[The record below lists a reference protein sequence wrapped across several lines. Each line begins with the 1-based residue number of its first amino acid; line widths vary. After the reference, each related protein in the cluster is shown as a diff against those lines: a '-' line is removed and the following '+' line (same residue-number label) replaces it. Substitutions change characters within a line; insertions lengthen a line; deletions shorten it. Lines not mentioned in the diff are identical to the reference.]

1 MNNHLILWGC
11 KSWQQSINLHSFR
24 IVTPSLSPSVRL
36 KIHPLAIPRC
46 CSKRSRRRVQHKVWG
61 RRQAV
66 KGLLVGICLER
77 NLNPNLT
84 NQIKFYMLEMSQFLI
99 QRPINPSQDDQGDEG
114 FGREPEGLRRAVVF
128 VFDIF
133 RLPSWV
139 GAWKREIPLISFC
152 WSWMG
157 KGANGS

>member
-1 MNNHLILWGC
+1 MGLQELATINTFSHCHTVSFSFGSSEDPSSCDSSLLQQKVQTQSATQSMGQTTSC
-11 KSWQQSINLHSFR
+11 KGF
-24 IVTPSLSPSVRL
+24 TG
-36 KIHPLAIPRC
+36 
-46 CSKRSRRRVQHKVWG
+46 RS
-61 RRQAV
+61 
-66 KGLLVGICLER
+66 LER

-84 NQIKFYMLEMSQFLI
+84 NQIKFYMLEMCQFLI

-114 FGREPEGLRRAVVF
+114 FGREPEGLWRAVVF

-152 WSWMG
+152 WS
-157 KGANGS
+157 